1 MHHPFPHA
9 PSNPARR
16 VAVIGSGISGLSAA
30 WLMSKEADVTLYE
43 ADTRIGGHSNTA
55 QVETDAGRIPVDT
68 GFIVYNELNYPNLV
82 AMFGH
87 LGVGTMASDMSF
99 AASLDRGGFE
109 YSGAGLSGL
118 VAQKANIMRPRFWRM
133 MSDLVRFYRKAPAMA
148 KTPEAATMTLGEF
161 LKANKFSEPFIRDHL
176 LPMGAAIWS
185 VTPDEMRDYPLLAFL
200 RFFESHGLLSLG
212 ERPVWRTVAGGSQ
225 SYVEK
230 LVEGFRGTIRTGTP
244 VKSVRRLP
252 GGVSVTD
259 ASGATDIF
267 TDVVIASHGDQA
279 LAMLADADAE
289 DRTLLG
295 AFTYSKNE
303 AVLHSDARLMPRRKS
318 VWASWNYLDDGST
331 AANRNL
337 CVTYWMNR
345 LQNLPCKDDIF
356 VTLNPVGPVDETK
369 VFGRYTYEH
378 PLFNAAAIAAQRD
391 IWSIQGKGGVWYC
404 GAHLGSGFHEDG
416 LQSGLAVAEAVT
428 GVRRPW
434 QVQNESGRIFLRK
447 AVEAAE

>member
-9 PSNPARR
+9 PSSPPRR

-55 QVETDAGRIPVDT
+55 EVETDAGRIPVDT

-82 AMFGH
+82 AMFAH
-87 LGVGTMASDMSF
+87 LGVATMASDMSF
-99 AASLDRGGFE
+99 AASLEKGGFE

-133 MSDLVRFYRKAPAMA
+133 MSDLVRFYRKAPALA

-161 LKANKFSEPFIRDHL
+161 LKINKFSEPFIRDHL

-212 ERPVWRTVAGGSQ
+212 ERPVWRTVAGGSRR
-225 SYVEK
+225 YVEK
-230 LVEGFRGTIRTGTP
+230 LVEGFRGKVRTGTP
-244 VKSVRRLP
+244 VRSVRRFP
-252 GGVSVTD
+252 GGVVVTD
-259 ASGATDIF
+259 ASGHDDIF
-267 TDVVIASHGDQA
+267 TDVVIGSHGDQA
-279 LAMLADADAE
+279 LAMLSDADAE
-289 DRTLLG
+289 DRALLC

-303 AVLHSDARLMPRRKS
+303 AVLHSDTRLMPRRKS
-318 VWASWNYLDDGST
+318 VWASWNYLDDGSSK
-331 AANRNL
+331 ADRNL

-356 VTLNPVGPVDETK
+356 VTLNPVKPVDETK
-369 VFGRYTYEH
+369 VFARYAYEH

-434 QVQNESGRIFLRK
+434 QVANESGRIFLPK